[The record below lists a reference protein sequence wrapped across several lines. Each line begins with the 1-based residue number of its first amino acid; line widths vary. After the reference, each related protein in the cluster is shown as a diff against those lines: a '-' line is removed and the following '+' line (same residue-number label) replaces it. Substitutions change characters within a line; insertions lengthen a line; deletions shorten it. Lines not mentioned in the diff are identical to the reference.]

1 METDSRDALIQIAL
15 GHEFSQKQRFDE
27 AEHCFLK
34 ALSLDPNLPMAHNNL
49 GWVRQM
55 QGDYDRAIKSYKKA
69 LNLEDSLAVA
79 QWNLANLLS
88 HVGRFQESISLW
100 DELARVH
107 SDDQDLLNQ
116 IIDTALGAG
125 EVEVAS
131 KYAQT
136 G

>member
-1 METDSRDALIQIAL
+1 
-15 GHEFSQKQRFDE
+15 
-27 AEHCFLK
+27 
-34 ALSLDPNLPMAHNNL
+34 
-49 GWVRQM
+49 M